1 MPGSRAAVPEPFSFS
16 VMLKPRGAL
25 CNLGCRYC
33 YYLGKGSLYP
43 GVDPRMD
50 DAVLEDLTRQY
61 IEAQDAPEVTFAWQ
75 GGEPLLM
82 GLEFFERAVALQ
94 QRHRKPGM
102 RIQNA
107 IQTNAT
113 LMDGDWCRF
122 FRENGFLVGV
132 SLDGPEVCHDAYR
145 VDKAG
150 GPTFGRVMIGLE
162 LLQKHRVEVNILTA
176 VHAAN
181 AGKPLEVYRFLRDTV
196 GAQFVQLIPVVEWEE
211 GSRESGRVTERSV
224 SGPLLGAFLMAIF
237 DEWVRRDVGRVFVQ
251 SFDVA
256 LGAWLGEPAG
266 LCTMAPTC
274 GRALALEH
282 NGDVYACDHFV
293 DPAYRL
299 GNILET
305 PLIEMVR
312 LESQRRFGLDKRDR
326 LPRTCRVCDVRFA
339 CHGEC
344 PRNRAGP
351 SGPTPGLNVL
361 CEGYKAFFR
370 HIDPAMRYMAAQ
382 VRAGRPPASIM
393 PYLARGGRLKIGT

>member
-1 MPGSRAAVPEPFSFS
+1 MPGSRAAVSAPFSFS

-33 YYLGKGSLYP
+33 YYLGKESLYP
-43 GVDPRMD
+43 GVDPSMD

-82 GLEFFERAVALQ
+82 GLQFFERAVTLQ
-94 QRHRKPGM
+94 QRLRKPGM

-113 LMDGDWCRF
+113 LVDADWCRF

-132 SLDGPEVCHDAYR
+132 SLDGPEVCHDAHR

-150 GPTFGRVMIGLE
+150 GPTFGRVMAGLD

-176 VHAAN
+176 VNAAN
-181 AGKPLEVYRFLRDTV
+181 AGRPLEVYRFLRDTV
-196 GAQFVQLIPVVEWEE
+196 GAQFVQLIPVVEWEG

-256 LGAWLGEPAG
+256 LGAWLGEPTG

-312 LESQRRFGLDKRDR
+312 SESQRRFGLDKRDR

-351 SGPTPGLNVL
+351 SSPTPGLNVL
-361 CEGYKAFFR
+361 CEGYSAFFR

-382 VRAGRPPASIM
+382 VHAGRPPASIM
-393 PYLARGGRLKIGT
+393 LYLARGGRLKIGT

>member
-33 YYLGKGSLYP
+33 YYLEKASLYP
-43 GVDPRMD
+43 VVDPRMD
-50 DAVLEDLTRQY
+50 DGVLEEFTRQY

-82 GLEFFERAVALQ
+82 GLEFYERAVALQ
-94 QRHRKPGM
+94 KRYCRPAM

-107 IQTNAT
+107 IQTNST
-113 LMDGDWCRF
+113 LADDDWCRF
-122 FRENGFLVGV
+122 FREHGFLVGV

-150 GPTFGRVMIGLE
+150 VPTFGRVMAGLE

-181 AGKPLEVYRFLRDTV
+181 AGRPLEVYRFLRDTV
-196 GAQFVQLIPVVEWEE
+196 GAKFVQLIPVVEWKG
-211 GSRESGRVTERSV
+211 GSRESGEVTERSV
-224 SGPLLGAFLMAIF
+224 SGPLLGAFLIAIF

-256 LGAWLGEPAG
+256 LGAWLGEPTG

-274 GRALALEH
+274 GRALVLEH

-293 DPAYRL
+293 DPAHRL

-305 PLIEMVR
+305 PLVEMVR
-312 LESQRRFGLDKRDR
+312 SESQRHFGLDKRDR

-370 HIDPAMRYMAAQ
+370 HVDSAMRYMAAQ
-382 VRAGRPPASIM
+382 VRAGRPPAGIM
-393 PYLARGGRLKIGT
+393 SYLAQGRRL